1 MLELS
6 MKVIAGT
13 LKGRTLK
20 GTKQIRP
27 VTSFIKEAI
36 FNILQHVK
44 WEDACVLD
52 IFAGAGNFGI
62 EAISRG
68 AAKVVFVD
76 VSLENKLAILENLNC
91 VEWHGRVIKGDA
103 REVIKK
109 LFKKGEKFNI
119 IFADPPFDHNLGNEL
134 MVLFEK
140 FDILENDGVLVLRLR
155 NKEVVN
161 FSRIWVVDKKLY
173 GDSAVYFIKKDTM

>member
-13 LKGRTLK
+13 LKGRILK

-36 FNILQHVK
+36 FNILQSVK
-44 WEDACVLD
+44 WEDANVLD

-76 VSLENKLAILENLNC
+76 VSLENKLAILESLNC
-91 VEWHGRVIKGDA
+91 VKWHGAVVKGDA

-134 MVLFEK
+134 MELFEK
-140 FDILENDGVLVLRLR
+140 FDILEDDGVLVLRLR

-161 FSRIWVVDKKLY
+161 FSRVWNVDKRLY
-173 GDSAVYFIKKDTM
+173 GDSAVYFIKKGKI